1 MFSRYWKDPSR
12 ESNILLE
19 SGNHVLLLN
28 DQRGISQGEVFRYI
42 IKVDKAHFNAKA
54 KTEEL
59 VLRIKNVESPLL
71 RPIYL
76 TGPYSI
82 YVEIRPHN
90 YDENTAFQGDDL
102 QFISDL
108 KPDEAFSAAL
118 RLNRDSQ
125 VGESTVH
132 SWTVDVLSQMTV
144 MVDHPIWFRLSVGNT
159 RSIVKAAMK
168 IPAKP
173 AEPVAGFTV
182 ELQDT
187 MELWNQPPLFPERT
201 VHLVIITHGIF
212 SNIGCDMLYL
222 RDRLKKC
229 ADAVEED
236 RNQNVVIRGYHGN
249 IGKSHKGIEYLA
261 MRVAD
266 YVLQTIGQLRNEY
279 VVDRISFIGH
289 SLGGLVQTVAL
300 QYMLQRDPGILEPRC
315 GGLRPVNFIALA
327 SPFLGVIGDFP
338 LYATVALNIGA
349 LGRTGKD
356 LNLKNDFEISELL
369 RHPKQACKR
378 RPILESIVSGSMR
391 SVLQAFASR
400 TLYANAL
407 HDGIVPLRTSA
418 LLYLDWYSLQEVNL
432 IGAQEGAETFDL
444 GAEDH
449 TLTRY
454 DTVEIPPDISER
466 KNTFRWLLPRALI
479 KRRHKWYRRSQTVK
493 PGVEQ
498 LWDQESNYHP
508 LTKASALSSAANILV
523 APLPTQEYYKD
534 PQSRTDYI
542 FHDKCYRPEELPP
555 AYYHNREL
563 IKKIMYPNDKVHRTQ
578 EKIARGWQ
586 ESMCWRKVLV
596 NIQPESHNNIIVR
609 RRFVNA
615 FGWVVIEHLVNEHFG
630 RQAFRSDWNEK

>member
-12 ESNILLE
+12 ESKVLLE
-19 SGNHVLLLN
+19 SGNHVLLYN

-42 IKVDKAHFNAKA
+42 IKVDKAQLDA
-54 KTEEL
+54 KTKIEEL

-76 TGPYSI
+76 TGPYSV
-82 YVEIRPHN
+82 YAEVRPYN

-108 KPDEAFSAAL
+108 KPDEAFSATL
-118 RLNRDSQ
+118 KLNGDSQ
-125 VGESTVH
+125 VGESTVY
-132 SWTVDVLSQMTV
+132 SWTVDVLSQMTL
-144 MVDHPIWFRLSVGNT
+144 MVDHPILVRLSIGNT

-168 IPAKP
+168 TPAR
-173 AEPVAGFTV
+173 AVEPVSGFTV
-182 ELQDT
+182 EIQDT
-187 MELWNQPPLFPERT
+187 MTVWNEPPLFPERP
-201 VHLVIITHGIF
+201 VHLVIVTHGIF

-229 ADAVEED
+229 ADAVEENC
-236 RNQNVVIRGYHGN
+236 NQNVVVRGYHGN

-266 YVLQTIGQLRNEY
+266 YVLKTIAQMRNEY
-279 VVDRISFIGH
+279 VLDRISFIGH
-289 SLGGLVQTVAL
+289 SLGGLVQTFAI
-300 QYMLQRDPGILEPRC
+300 QYMLERDPGIFSPQA
-315 GGLRPVNFIALA
+315 GGLRPMNFIALA

-338 LYATVALNIGA
+338 LYATVALNFGA

-356 LNLKNDFEISELL
+356 LNLKNDFAISELV
-369 RHPKQACKR
+369 RNPKQAYNR
-378 RPILESIVSGSMR
+378 RPVLESIVSGSMK
-391 SVLQAFASR
+391 SVLQAFSNR

-444 GAEDH
+444 GEEDH
-449 TLTRY
+449 ALKRY
-454 DTVEIPPDISER
+454 DTVEIPPDLSE
-466 KNTFRWLLPRALI
+466 KKDTIRWLLPRALI
-479 KRRHKWYRRSQTVK
+479 KRRHKWYKRSQTVK
-493 PGVEQ
+493 PGIEQ
-498 LWDQESNYHP
+498 LWDEDSDYHP

-523 APLPTQEYYKD
+523 APPPTQDYYKD

-542 FHDKCYRPEELPP
+542 FHDKRYSPEELPP
-555 AYYHNREL
+555 AYYRNREL
-563 IKKIMYPNDKVHRTQ
+563 LKKILYPNDKVHRTQ
-578 EKIARGWQ
+578 EKIARGYQ
-586 ESMCWRKVLV
+586 ESMSWRKVLV

-609 RRFVNA
+609 RRFVNS
-615 FGWVVIEHLVNEHFG
+615 FGWIVIEHLVNEHFG
-630 RQAFRSDWNEK
+630 RRASRSD